1 MTDPAHLTAPVV
13 PARRPPH
20 GAPGPLA
27 RLKATYFPTPL
38 QGLLTVVL
46 GALLVVLLA
55 RLADWAVV
63 GAVWSPAD
71 PAACSADGAGAC
83 WAVVAEKHR
92 VMFFGAFPYEEHW
105 RAALACLLIIAAF
118 VVSALPR
125 CWSPHL
131 AWLWI
136 ATLALALWL
145 MLGGAGL
152 AELSTSDWGGLP
164 LTLLLSA
171 GTVSLGLPLA
181 LVLALGRNSTM
192 PAVRLIC
199 IGTIE
204 LFRGL
209 PLLAVLFMA
218 SLILPLFLG
227 EGVTVDKFVRALVGM
242 VLFFGA
248 YAAEIVRG
256 GLQALPKG
264 QYEAAMSLG
273 LPYWPMMI
281 TVILPQALR
290 IVVPALVN
298 DIIRAFKNTSFVA
311 VIGLFDFLGAT
322 KASLQDPLWVRHTLE
337 AYLFIM
343 AVYFAFCWAMSRY
356 ALWIER
362 RIDTDRPSHAP

>member
-1 MTDPAHLTAPVV
+1 MSHAGHIVSPIVAPREA
-13 PARRPPH
+13 PRRDS
-20 GAPGPLA
+20 GWLV
-27 RLKATYFPTPL
+27 RLRAIYFPTPL
-38 QGLLTVVL
+38 QSLVTLLL
-46 GALLVVLLA
+46 GTALLLLLP
-55 RLADWAVV
+55 RFLDWALV

-71 PAACSADGAGAC
+71 PAACATPDAGAC

-92 VMFFGAFPYEEHW
+92 VMFFGAFPYEQHW
-105 RAALACLLIIAAF
+105 RAAMASLLIILAF
-118 VVSALPR
+118 CVSAMPR
-125 CWSPHL
+125 FWSIHL
-131 AWLWI
+131 AWLWTG
-136 ATLALALWL
+136 TLAVALWL
-145 MLGGAGL
+145 MLGGWGL
-152 AELSTSDWGGLP
+152 TQLSTSDWGGLP
-164 LTLLLSA
+164 LTLILSA

-181 LVLALGRNSTM
+181 LLLALGRNSEM
-192 PAVRLIC
+192 KAFRLVC

-256 GLQALPKG
+256 GLQALSKG
-264 QYEAAMSLG
+264 QYEGARSLG
-273 LPYWPMMI
+273 LSYWPMMI
-281 TVILPQALR
+281 KVILPQALR

-322 KASLQDPLWVRHTLE
+322 KASLEDPLWIRYALE
-337 AYLFIM
+337 AYLFIVL
-343 AVYFAFCWAMSRY
+343 VYFAFCWAMSRY

-362 RIDTDRPSHAP
+362 RIDTDRRTPP